1 MMMADE
7 RRYDYSQY
15 TMKTIDRI
23 IAFAIG
29 FGGACVVLHIFFGN
43 VLVDLVAGVICGIL
57 AQKIYRNFM
66 IDKIKNQLTLQFKDM
81 LDSLNSSVSAG
92 KVIVSSFADAH
103 KDMALQYGDNSYICK
118 ELGIIS
124 TGLANGINIEDLL
137 ADFGARSGI
146 EDIQSFANVF
156 MLSNR
161 RGGNVKTIIS
171 ESRSIICDK
180 IEIEQEI
187 KTMASSTKSELYIMM
202 CMPLIIVPMMS
213 GFSQEGSN
221 EMVNI
226 LVKLVGLAMFVIAF
240 IIGNKITDIKV

>member
-1 MMMADE
+1 MIMADR

-15 TMKTIDRI
+15 TMKTTDRLL
-23 IAFAIG
+23 AFLIG
-29 FGGACVVLHIFFGN
+29 FGGACVVLHIFFGVVIID
-43 VLVDLVAGVICGIL
+43 VLAGVICGVL
-57 AQKIYRNFM
+57 AQNIYRNFM
-66 IDKIKNQLTLQFKDM
+66 INKIKNQLTLQFKDM

-92 KVIVSSFADAH
+92 KVIVASFVDAH
-103 KDMALQYGDNSYICK
+103 KDMALQYGDNSHICR
-118 ELGIIS
+118 ELSIIT
-124 TGLANGINIEDLL
+124 TGLANGINVEDLL

-161 RGGNVKTIIS
+161 RGGNIKNIIS

-187 KTMASSTKSELYIMM
+187 KTMASSTKGELYIMM
-202 CMPLIIVPMMS
+202 CMPIVIVPMMS
-213 GFSQEGSN
+213 GFAADGGN
-221 EMVNI
+221 DLINI
-226 LVKLVGLAMFVIAF
+226 LVKVVGLAMFVIAF

>member
-1 MMMADE
+1 MIADS

-15 TMKTIDRI
+15 TMKSTDRML
-23 IAFAIG
+23 AFIIG
-29 FGGACVVLHIFFGN
+29 FGGACVILHIFFGN
-43 VLVDLVAGVICGIL
+43 VIVDVLAGLICGVF
-57 AQKIYRNFM
+57 AQKIYRNMM
-66 IDKIKNQLTLQFKDM
+66 IDRIKNQLTLQFKDM

-92 KVIVSSFADAH
+92 KVIVASFADAH

-118 ELGIIS
+118 ELGIIT
-124 TGLANGINIEDLL
+124 TGLANGINVEDLL

-161 RGGNVKTIIS
+161 RGGNIKTIIS

-202 CMPLIIVPMMS
+202 CMPIIIVPMMS
-213 GFSQEGSN
+213 GFTQDGAN
-221 EMVNI
+221 ELVNI
-226 LVKLVGLAMFVIAF
+226 LVKIVGLAMFIIAF